1 MKIAGFAV
9 AVPLVLSAAG
19 GWTTVSQVRADDAA
33 YWTFWRGDV
42 ALGYLFAFAP
52 AFVVSPGL
60 LQKAYG
66 ARDEAA
72 VKRGIAWNGVVLLVF
87 AAAPAII
94 GLAARSL
101 SVLRAD
107 LALPTVL
114 AQLLPP
120 SVGIIALAAVFAA
133 EVSSA
138 DAVLFMLATSA
149 SRDLYR
155 GFLRRDASD
164 TEVLRVARIAAIVGS
179 ACGIGVAL
187 LYGSVR
193 AAVSVF
199 YAILTVTLVVPIVG
213 GLYVPGAGRR
223 EGLAS
228 ILAGVPVL
236 VVTHYLSH
244 GEGYGVI
251 SPALAGVMAS
261 AAAFGL
267 VRVARGAGKI

>member
-1 MKIAGFAV
+1 
-9 AVPLVLSAAG
+9 
-19 GWTTVSQVRADDAA
+19 
-33 YWTFWRGDV
+33 
-42 ALGYLFAFAP
+42 
-52 AFVVSPGL
+52 
-60 LQKAYG
+60 
-66 ARDEAA
+66 
-72 VKRGIAWNGVVLLVF
+72 
-87 AAAPAII
+87 
-94 GLAARSL
+94 
-101 SVLRAD
+101 
-107 LALPTVL
+107 
-114 AQLLPP
+114 
-120 SVGIIALAAVFAA
+120 
-133 EVSSA
+133 
-138 DAVLFMLATSA
+138 
-149 SRDLYR
+149 
-155 GFLRRDASD
+155 
-164 TEVLRVARIAAIVGS
+164 LRVARIAAIVGS

-187 LYGSVR
+187 VYGSVR